1 MIGLLLSPE
10 QGVLA
15 INSQVINR
23 PDEIV
28 LSKLL
33 QFPCLC
39 FGDTRKA
46 YIDDDKV
53 VWELTV

>member
-1 MIGLLLSPE
+1 MIDLLLNPE
-10 QGVLA
+10 QGLLA

-33 QFPCLC
+33 QFQCLC
-39 FGDTRKA
+39 FGDTGKA
-46 YIDDDKV
+46 
-53 VWELTV
+53 